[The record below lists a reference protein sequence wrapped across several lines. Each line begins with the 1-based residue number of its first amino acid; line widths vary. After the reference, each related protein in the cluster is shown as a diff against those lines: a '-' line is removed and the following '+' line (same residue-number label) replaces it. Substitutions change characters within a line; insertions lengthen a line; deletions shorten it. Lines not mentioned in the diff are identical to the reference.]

1 MYTADYPVHKAC
13 NNGMLLV
20 IKMLKAGNRVPL
32 KSILRAM
39 IITSQV
45 PTARK

>member
-1 MYTADYPVHKAC
+1 
-13 NNGMLLV
+13 
-20 IKMLKAGNRVPL
+20 MLKAGNRVPL

-45 PTARK
+45 PTARKWFNSGKIVLLFISIL